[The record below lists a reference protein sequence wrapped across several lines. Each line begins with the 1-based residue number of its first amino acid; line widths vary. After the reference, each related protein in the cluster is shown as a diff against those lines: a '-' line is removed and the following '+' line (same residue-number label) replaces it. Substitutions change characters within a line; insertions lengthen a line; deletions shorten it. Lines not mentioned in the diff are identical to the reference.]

1 MDYTLAQMIGKAI
14 GITIGG
20 DKKPFPKPYEWYPSV
35 FDRKEIEKQE
45 LEKRYESSVSVFKRF
60 ADSVNQKFNKEGAK
74 D

>member
-20 DKKPFPKPYEWYPSV
+20 DKKPFPKPYEWYPTLY
-35 FDRKEIEKQE
+35 DREAIERQIM
-45 LEKRYESSVSVFKRF
+45 EKRLESSVSVFKRF
-60 ADSVNQKFNKEGAK
+60 ADSVNQKFNKEVAK